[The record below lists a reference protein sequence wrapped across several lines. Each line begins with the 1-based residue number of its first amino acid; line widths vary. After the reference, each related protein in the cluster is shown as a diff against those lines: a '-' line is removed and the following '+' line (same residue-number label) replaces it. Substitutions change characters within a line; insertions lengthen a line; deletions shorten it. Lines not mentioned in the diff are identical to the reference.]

1 MLAPKN
7 KLPSCTVLLK
17 QVNCFSEHK
26 VKRTFKIHLKSD
38 VRPCVTF
45 PNSDTELPKDILF
58 RTLMLLF
65 GNCIHR
71 GLGPSA
77 INSVLLIDKD

>member
-45 PNSDTELPKDILF
+45 PNSDTELP
-58 RTLMLLF
+58 
-65 GNCIHR
+65 
-71 GLGPSA
+71 
-77 INSVLLIDKD
+77 